1 MFPSFKGDF
10 GKKKSFFFTELECL
24 VYAKDKSFEESE
36 SLNIPRGN
44 NCLLRSFFLE
54 YFCLFDIGIFLLLL
68 TNVADKS
75 VSSRELK
82 QWKNKSIP

>member
-10 GKKKSFFFTELECL
+10 GKHKSFLFTKLECL
-24 VYAKDKSFEESE
+24 VYAKDKSFEDSE

-54 YFCLFDIGIFLLLL
+54 YFCLFNIGIFLLLL

-75 VSSRELK
+75 VSGKGIETMEK
-82 QWKNKSIP
+82 